1 MMGYFRSTQLKTMK
15 VLLRNTQTGLFY
27 AGTEQ
32 WTEDQSLA
40 TDFEG
45 PDRALD
51 QVSESHLETVEV
63 VIHFEDIRFDIPL
76 TIVSRAE

>member
-1 MMGYFRSTQLKTMK
+1 MK

-27 AGTEQ
+27 AGSEQ
-32 WTEDQSLA
+32 WTEDQSVA

-51 QVSESHLETVEV
+51 QVSESNLETVEV
-63 VIHFEDIRFDIPL
+63 VIHFEDTLFDIPL
-76 TIVSRAE
+76 TIVGPAE